1 MASLTQNKFK
11 EFENKPFVVVDFLD
25 IDPECIRFQEPKTM
39 SNGNKVV
46 PLRYNVNGA
55 DKTLHVK
62 YTQRTCP
69 FGLSTNTEKKDEYRG
84 KYENGEK
91 ITGYSTSISFLKDE
105 DPYLA
110 KAEELDQFFIDKC
123 VANSVSW
130 GLGGSKSRPIER
142 SVIEGYDDKGWN
154 GKWKRLVK
162 YAYKV
167 DKNTKD
173 RIYQDYPPRMEFG
186 VQTESMT
193 ESLGDNGL
201 MKQRAVFKP
210 TFFNANRDKVFS
222 TGFNA
227 ANPKVSSDDISEILP
242 KWSRVSLAATWGN
255 LSLGTYGAS
264 IKPKILQVQ
273 VFPNERLD
281 NDTCL
286 LDDGADADGEPS
298 ADLSDML
305 ASSTIAEAAATVP
318 AVKVKPQT
326 AKKPVAPPPALE
338 ESEEPEEEAEPPV
351 KSRPAVNLEDEE
363 EQEVEE
369 AEPEPPKPVVR
380 TTRVIAPKKK

>member
-1 MASLTQNKFK
+1 MASSTQKSVSQNKYK
-11 EFENKPFVVVDFLD
+11 EFDNKPFVVVDFLD
-25 IDPECIRFQEPKTM
+25 LDPECIRFQEPKTM
-39 SNGNKVV
+39 SNGNKVI
-46 PLRYNVNGA
+46 PMRYTVNGT

-110 KAEELDQFFIDKC
+110 KAEQLDQFFIDKC

-130 GLGGSKSRPIER
+130 GLGGSKTRPIDR
-142 SVIEGYDDKGWN
+142 SAIEGYDDKGWN

-186 VQTESMT
+186 VQTESIT
-193 ESLGDNGL
+193 ETLGDNGL

-210 TFFNANRDKVFS
+210 AFFDAQREKVFS
-222 TGFNA
+222 SGYNA
-227 ANPKVSSDDISEILP
+227 SNPKVTSDDINEILP

-264 IKPKILQVQ
+264 IKPKVLQVQ

-286 LDDGADADGEPS
+286 LDDDLEGGDES
-298 ADLSDML
+298 ADLTDML
-305 ASSTIAEAAATVP
+305 AASTVKEAAAPVTRTVAP
-318 AVKVKPQT
+318 PV
-326 AKKPVAPPPALE
+326 AKKPAPPPVLE
-338 ESEEPEEEAEPPV
+338 EQEEEEEQEV
-351 KSRPAVNLEDEE
+351 VTSKPAVNLEDEE
-363 EQEVEE
+363 EEQP
-369 AEPEPPKPVVR
+369 EPEPEPKPVVR